1 MRIELNTAN
10 LQLARGQVLRL
21 DEAAGRTVCSTDG
34 ALWITED
41 NAPRKDVVLEAG
53 ACHRLA
59 GSALVQA
66 LSPATLSLA

>member
-1 MRIELNTAN
+1 MRIELKAAT

-21 DEAAGRTVCSTDG
+21 AEAAGRTVCSTAG
-34 ALWITED
+34 AVWITED
-41 NAPRKDVVLEAG
+41 DAHKDVVLQPG

-66 LSPATLSLA
+66 LSPATVSLA